1 MGPWRLARQRR
12 SDNRILDRREDHR
25 LPTREQNASF
35 RQSHSPGTERLV
47 VHRKA
52 RKLPGRSPPQAV
64 FGQGGCYKCYQTGA
78 TDPGA
83 PRSAS
88 PCLPLRPSE
97 VVAWVASETSRERS
111 VGVLDSVFQLRSSRC
126 SLRRRARSVPLA
138 AEVPHAAL
146 ESDAD
151 CACLLALSSR
161 MNRTDGPVV
170 VFEQPPT
177 QATKPEVAP
186 VRLARSSL
194 SATGRPG

>member
-1 MGPWRLARQRR
+1 MSSSPVVDVG
-12 SDNRILDRREDHR
+12 
-25 LPTREQNASF
+25 QNPVQPPFVSAQNP
-35 RQSHSPGTERLV
+35 RTVHNWVLCIRVVMHISPLR
-47 VHRKA
+47 
-52 RKLPGRSPPQAV
+52 PQAV